1 MLKYINYQLSD
12 DDSLQLEA
20 EKKIAAA
27 IQKTTRQNID
37 AIQTYIPSLLEIV
50 NNHQLERY
58 SLFCT
63 STGELNVVEFSTGR
77 TFYSGQVQ
85 QEVQHEVE
93 DFINAANYIHLKTEG
108 AKAGIEPLPAQPDVL
123 IVFGLGLAHHLHEL
137 VKRCQPR
144 YLIVYEPE
152 LDFLISSLQVANW
165 RELLEIVAFSDTR
178 IFLQMGSAA
187 TGIADEL
194 KELLDF
200 DASLDKVYLYRH
212 QFHPMMDNVFNY
224 LRQNSGDYL
233 ALTNSGY
240 QFTEYTEA
248 LDYVPERT
256 GNVLANEAFEA
267 VDTTDMQEL
276 FERNLALLRQYYPE
290 VYKEIHQHKPKRWLL
305 VRDQKQLNLYHPERQ
320 ALLYNDQECESEKL
334 VEYFSSHPFKDDVIL
349 GLRSGG
355 KLVQYTHFK
364 AVTKMRPILEK
375 TLIKKGVLP
384 ETVES
389 LIVFGIGLGR
399 HIELLLQKHEVNKLY
414 ICEPNLDF
422 FYASLFQTDWT
433 AILQKLDQDGKRLYL
448 NLGGDGSQYFYD
460 LMGQFY
466 QVGAY
471 SIADTYLMSSYY
483 NLSLRKATNE
493 LRAELSVVLALGEY
507 FDHARYGI
515 AHTYHSLHSGHLFM
529 QEQITSTDAKL
540 LAQQLPVF
548 VVGNGP
554 SLDALLPYLKEHA
567 GQAIIVSCGTAL
579 KALHSNGIRPDFH
592 AEIEQNRATFEW
604 ISQVNDPDY
613 LKQITLLSVN
623 GIHPETSALFCQT
636 LLCFKEGE
644 ASTYVFN
651 NALNKKGIKIRQ
663 LSYAYPTVTNLVV
676 NYFMQWGFRDYYLMG
691 VDLGFLDINNHH
703 SKFSAYYKE
712 DGSQVYDYKAFHGG
726 GPLAPGNFRPFV
738 HTKKEFEVSRKLLEQ
753 VISKTQHKIEV
764 YNCSD
769 GAKIKGAITLKP
781 ENILLN
787 TLPQPK
793 TDMLRRLID
802 ACFYDDLTGE
812 ADAIYQSYSQQ
823 EFAKTIERW
832 LVLLAEDVK
841 DTTSAKRLI
850 QSQWDLIRACALVE
864 KNLTFSLFYGS
875 ANYISG
881 ILTKIASGL
890 QNDDVE
896 LLEYFHQILQIWR
909 DYLQEA
915 KESYLTEPLGVDQTI
930 VGFKPLPPLTLKSG
944 QSG

>member
-12 DDSLQLEA
+12 DDTLQLQA
-20 EKKIAAA
+20 EKDVASA
-27 IQKTTRQNID
+27 ILNTTRQNVD
-37 AIQTYIPSLLEIV
+37 AIKTYVPSLIDIV
-50 NNHQLERY
+50 NNHKAERY
-58 SLFCT
+58 SLFCNR
-63 STGELNVVEFSTGR
+63 SGELNLVEFSTGR
-77 TFYSGQVQ
+77 TFYSEHVRQEVQ
-85 QEVQHEVE
+85 QEVQS
-93 DFINAANYIHLKTEG
+93 FISAANYIHLTTEG
-108 AKAGIEPLPAQPDVL
+108 AKAGVEALPSEPDVV
-123 IVFGLGLAHHLHEL
+123 IVFGMGLGHHLHEL

-165 RELLEIVAFSDTR
+165 RELLEIIAFSNTR

-187 TGIADEL
+187 TGITEEL
-194 KELLDF
+194 KELLEF
-200 DASLDKVYLYRH
+200 DSALDKVYLYRH
-212 QFHPMMDNVFNY
+212 QFHPMMDNVFNF
-224 LRQNSGDYL
+224 LRYHSGDL
-233 ALTNSGY
+233 AALTNSGH
-240 QFTEYTEA
+240 QFTEYTDA
-248 LDYVPERT
+248 LDYVPERS
-256 GNVLANEAFEA
+256 GHILANYAPEQA
-267 VDTTDMQEL
+267 DTAERQQL
-276 FERNLALLRQYYPE
+276 FERNLEVLGKYYPE

-305 VRDQKQLNLYHPERQ
+305 VHDKKQLNLFHPERQ
-320 ALLYNDQECESEKL
+320 ALLYEDQEYESEQL
-334 VEYFSSHPFKDDVIL
+334 VDYFSSHPFKDDVIL

-355 KLVQYTHFK
+355 KLSQYTHFK

-399 HIELLLQKHEVNKLY
+399 HIELLLQKHKVNKLY

-422 FYASLFQTDWT
+422 FYASLFQMDWQ
-433 AILQKLDQDGKRLYL
+433 AIVDKFSTGEQRLYL

-483 NLSLRKATNE
+483 NVNLRQATHD

-515 AHTYHSLHSGHLFM
+515 AHTYHSLSSRHLFM
-529 QEQITSTDAKL
+529 KELITSNTSKSA
-540 LAQQLPVF
+540 ANQLPVF

-554 SLDALLPYLKEHA
+554 SLDSLLSYLKEYA
-567 GQAIIVSCGTAL
+567 DRAIIVSCGTAL
-579 KALHSNGIRPDFH
+579 KALHRNGITPDFH
-592 AEIEQNRATFEW
+592 AEIEQNRATYEW

-613 LKQITLLSVN
+613 LKNITLLSVN
-623 GIHPETSALFCQT
+623 GIHPEASELFKNT

-644 ASTYVFN
+644 ASTFVFN
-651 NALNKKGIKIRQ
+651 NGLIKKGIKVRQ

-676 NYFMQWGFRDYYLMG
+676 NYFMEWGFRDYYLMG

-703 SKFSAYYKE
+703 SKFSAYYKD
-712 DGSQVYDYKAFHGG
+712 DGSQVYDYKAFHDG
-726 GPLAPGNFRPFV
+726 GPRTPGNFRPYV

-753 VISKTQHKIEV
+753 VISKASHKIEV

-769 GAKIKGAITLKP
+769 GAKIKGTITLKP
-781 ENILLN
+781 ENILL
-787 TLPQPK
+787 TALPNSK
-793 TDMLRRLID
+793 EHMLRQLVED
-802 ACFYDDLTGE
+802 CFYSDLNEHGCS
-812 ADAIYQSYSQQ
+812 IYGSYSQQ
-823 EFAKTIERW
+823 ELGKTIDRW
-832 LVLLAEDVK
+832 LGLLEGEVYDAI
-841 DTTSAKRLI
+841 SAKSLI
-850 QSQWDLIRACALVE
+850 QSQWNFIRACALVE

-890 QNDDVE
+890 DHDNEE
-896 LLEYFHQILQIWR
+896 LLGYFKEILQIWR
-909 DYLQEA
+909 EYLTEA
-915 KESYLTEPLGVDQTI
+915 KESYLSSPLAFDQTR
-930 VGFKPLPPLTLKSG
+930 VGFAPLPPLKVS
-944 QSG
+944 SEPPV

>member
-12 DDSLQLEA
+12 DDALQLEA
-20 EKKIAAA
+20 EKKVAAA

-58 SLFCT
+58 SLFCA
-63 STGELNVVEFSTGR
+63 SSGELNVVEFSTGR

-85 QEVQHEVE
+85 QEVQREVE
-93 DFINAANYIHLKTEG
+93 DFISAANYIHLKTEG
-108 AKAGIEPLPAQPDVL
+108 AKAGIEPLPTQPDVL

-165 RELLEIVAFSDTR
+165 RELLEIIAFSDIR

-200 DASLDKVYLYRH
+200 DPSLDKVYLYRH

-256 GNVLANEAFEA
+256 GNVLASASITMA
-267 VDTTDMQEL
+267 DTDEL
-276 FERNLALLRQYYPE
+276 QDLFQRNLAVIRKYYPD
-290 VYKEIHQHKPKRWLL
+290 VYKEIHQHKPSKWFL
-305 VRDQKQLNLYHPERQ
+305 VKQQAQLNLYHPERQ
-320 ALLYNDQECESEKL
+320 ALLYQDLELESAGL
-334 VEYFSSHPFKDDVIL
+334 VDYFIRHPFKDDVIL

-375 TLIKKGVLP
+375 TLIKKGTLP
-384 ETVES
+384 EKVDS
-389 LIVFGIGLGR
+389 LMIFGIGLGR
-399 HIELLLQKHEVNKLY
+399 HIELLLQKHQVKKLY

-422 FYASLFQTDWT
+422 FYASLFQTDWQ
-433 AILQKLDQDGKRLYL
+433 AVIDQFNQDDQRLYL

-460 LMGQFY
+460 LMAQFY

-483 NLSLRKATNE
+483 NKKMSSAIHE
-493 LRAELSVVLALGEY
+493 LRSELAVVLALGEY

-515 AHTYHSLHSGHLFM
+515 AHTYNSLSVGHGFM
-529 QEQITSTDAKL
+529 KL
-540 LAQQLPVF
+540 QKPVHEASAIIKRLPVF

-554 SLDALLPYLKEHA
+554 SLDALLPYLKEYSDDVV
-567 GQAIIVSCGTAL
+567 IVSCGTAL
-579 KALHSNGIRPDFH
+579 KSLHRNGIRPDFH
-592 AEIEQNRATFEW
+592 AEIEQNRATYDW
-604 ISQVNDPDY
+604 ITQVDDADY
-613 LKQITLLSVN
+613 LKHITLLSVN
-623 GIHPETSALFCQT
+623 GIHPDTAALFKQT
-636 LLCFKEGE
+636 LLCMKEGE

-651 NALNKKGIKIRQ
+651 SGLSKQGIQIKQ
-663 LSYAYPTVTNLVV
+663 LAYAYPTVTNLVM
-676 NYFMQWGFRDYYLMG
+676 NYFIQWGFRDYYLMG
-691 VDLGFLDINNHH
+691 VDLGFVDINNHH
-703 SKFSAYYKE
+703 SKFSAYYKD
-712 DGSQVYDYKAFHGG
+712 DGSQRYDYKSLHVG
-726 GPLAPGNFRPFV
+726 GPVVPGNFRSAVF
-738 HTKKEFEVSRKLLEQ
+738 TKKEFEVSRKLMEQ
-753 VISKTQHKIEV
+753 AISKAPERIEV

-769 GAKIKGAITLKP
+769 GAKIKGTSALKP
-781 ENILLN
+781 ENILIKPLE
-787 TLPQPK
+787 QPK
-793 TDMLRRLID
+793 AELLKQLITLTFHSELSPYAEQIFQSFSMTSLADTLQKWQKLVADDVTD
-802 ACFYDDLTGE
+802 GE
-812 ADAIYQSYSQQ
+812 
-823 EFAKTIERW
+823 
-832 LVLLAEDVK
+832 
-841 DTTSAKRLI
+841 SARKLI
-850 QSQWDLIRACALVE
+850 QEQWTLIRACALLDR
-864 KNLTFSLFYGS
+864 NLTFSLFYGS

-890 QNDDVE
+890 DKDTSE
-896 LLEYFHQILQIWR
+896 LLDNFNQILQIWR
-909 DYLQEA
+909 DYLQDA
-915 KESYLTEPLGVDQTI
+915 SDSYLQEPMAFDQTR
-930 VGFKPLPPLTLKSG
+930 VPFLRKL
-944 QSG
+944 

>member
-20 EKKIAAA
+20 EKKVAAA

-58 SLFCT
+58 SLFCA

-165 RELLEIVAFSDTR
+165 RELLEIIAFSDTR
-178 IFLQMGSAA
+178 IFLQMGSSA

-200 DASLDKVYLYRH
+200 DASLDKIYLYRH

-256 GNVLANEAFEA
+256 GNVLANEAFEPA
-267 VDTTDMQEL
+267 DTTDMQEL
-276 FERNLALLRQYYPE
+276 FERNLTLLRQYYPE
-290 VYKEIHQHKPKRWLL
+290 VYKEINQHKPKRWLL

-433 AILQKLDQDGKRLYL
+433 AILQKFDQDGKRLYL

-483 NLSLRKATNE
+483 NLCLRKATNE

-529 QEQITSTDAKL
+529 KEQITSTDAKS

-753 VISKTQHKIEV
+753 VISKAQHKIEV

-787 TLPQPK
+787 ALPQPK
-793 TDMLRRLID
+793 TEMLRSLID
-802 ACFYDDLTGE
+802 ACFYNELTGE

-841 DTTSAKRLI
+841 DTVSAKRLI

-890 QNDDVE
+890 QNDDAE

-915 KESYLTEPLGVDQTI
+915 KESYLTEPLGFDQTI